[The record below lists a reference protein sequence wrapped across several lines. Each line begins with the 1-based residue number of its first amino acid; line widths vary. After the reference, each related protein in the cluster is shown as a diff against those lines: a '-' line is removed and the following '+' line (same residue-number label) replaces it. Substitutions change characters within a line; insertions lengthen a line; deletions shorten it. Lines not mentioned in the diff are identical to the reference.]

1 LRQQALQVDAR
12 AVPGN
17 ESVNREGSPQV
28 MESRL
33 MSRVAVIAQDTRTD
47 TKPAKSPLSIA
58 SCYGIAA
65 PGDEER

>member
-1 LRQQALQVDAR
+1 LRQQALQVGAR

-47 TKPAKSPLSIA
+47 TKPAKGGDVPNFVENGEA
-58 SCYGIAA
+58 VAA
-65 PGDEER
+65 IN